1 MVPAHPRSVLPLQ
14 LPQQHHYPP
23 QSISNPSFPYD
34 YEHDYQ
40 LFPSPYPSPSPDF
53 SNPDYTQPQP
63 PSRLGSPLHDFDFD
77 SPLLMMSPSHNPPIR
92 IQQPNTSFGG
102 SASLMSNTSSPMI
115 EEGRQFA
122 HHSSPLWAPVEAN
135 LLLPMAG
142 RQLQAGYGSH
152 RGYHKRL
159 SSSSS
164 IGSAGPDSPHS
175 YPHIV
180 DSSTSSPHL
189 ECFDGICSGAGQ
201 AAKPFV
207 PCSNSSLHQPFLAP
221 AFQDINFSTCDPG
234 TIEVAEEAM
243 RNAAL
248 EMHPTSDMEDL
259 KLDMALSSCPEFE
272 MGDDEKTR
280 GSVDSGSIV
289 PSFGRTMSAVYQ
301 DELYSP
307 EFSALPAPAPTSRER
322 ERGYETQ
329 LFKPGDFTER
339 LKAANVRQL
348 SANSAS
354 PVATAISS
362 GRSPFRQTPEFA
374 TDRLFSN
381 TASTAADTDA
391 SRLKNA
397 MARGVQERGARDYQ
411 GPNMQRDLGP
421 SNTISPQDVVLDYD
435 ETEETAKMPLFSQEN
450 LQKRENQFA
459 SRNPSNT
466 RHLPRSDADSS
477 NNSQRNYDNLQ
488 TSRRPNLSTF
498 SSSSPSTQA
507 QAASHNDPMPSL
519 SGNVP
524 LPTQYP
530 YIQSSRRSS
539 KSIHNSSNPEFTT
552 PLPSMDSTKS
562 EGSQP
567 GTVRFMTSNTD
578 TTTASS
584 SSPSLQRPVDTKAAS
599 GPYSCTATGCSQRFD
614 TGSKLQKHHRETHRQ
629 ASPQSTP
636 ATPTPPASSLA
647 SAPGSAAGASANR
660 NSQAGPHKCERLN
673 PSTNKPCNTAFS
685 RSYDL
690 TRHEDTIHNNRKQ
703 KVCCTYCVEEKTFS
717 RSDALTRHMRVVHP
731 DVDFPGKNKRQVR

>member
-1 MVPAHPRSVLPLQ
+1 MVLAHPRSVLPLQ

-23 QSISNPSFPYD
+23 QSNSNTRFPYD
-34 YEHDYQ
+34 YDYDYQ
-40 LFPSPYPSPSPDF
+40 LFPSPYPSPSPNF

-63 PSRLGSPLHDFDFD
+63 PSRLGSPFHDFYFD
-77 SPLLMMSPSHNPPIR
+77 SPLLMTSPSHNPPIR
-92 IQQPNTSFGG
+92 IQQSTPSFGG
-102 SASLMSNTSSPMI
+102 SASLMSKTSSQRV
-115 EEGRQFA
+115 EEGRQFS
-122 HHSSPLWAPVEAN
+122 HHSLPHWAPVEAN

-142 RQLQAGYGSH
+142 RQTQAGYGSY

-164 IGSAGPDSPHS
+164 IGSAGPDSPYS

-189 ECFDGICSGAGQ
+189 ECFDGMCSGAGQ
-201 AAKPFV
+201 AAKHFV
-207 PCSNSSLHQPFLAP
+207 PSSNSSLHQPFLAP
-221 AFQDINFSTCDPG
+221 AFQDINFSTCDPE
-234 TIEVAEEAM
+234 TIKAAEEAM

-259 KLDMALSSCPEFE
+259 KLDMTMSSCPEYE
-272 MGDDEKTR
+272 MGDDERTR
-280 GSVDSGSIV
+280 ASVDSRSTV
-289 PSFGRTMSAVYQ
+289 PSFDRTMSAVYQ

-307 EFSALPAPAPTSRER
+307 ECLAPPAPTSHER
-322 ERGYETQ
+322 DRGYQTQ
-329 LFKPGDFTER
+329 LFKPGVFKER
-339 LKAANVRQL
+339 LKAANERHL

-354 PVATAISS
+354 PVATVISR
-362 GRSPFRQTPEFA
+362 GRSPFGQNPEFA
-374 TDRLFSN
+374 TDGFSN
-381 TASTAADTDA
+381 TASSAADTAA

-421 SNTISPQDVVLDYD
+421 SNTISPKDVVLDYD
-435 ETEETAKMPLFSQEN
+435 ETEEAAKMPLFPQEN

-459 SRNPSNT
+459 SRNPPNT
-466 RHLPRSDADSS
+466 RHLSRSDADSS
-477 NNSQRNYDNLQ
+477 NNSQRNYDKLQ

-524 LPTQYP
+524 RPTQYP
-530 YIQSSRRSS
+530 FIQSSRRSS
-539 KSIHNSSNPEFTT
+539 KSIRSSSNPEFPA
-552 PLPSMDSTKS
+552 PLPSMESTKR

-567 GTVRFMTSNTD
+567 ENVRFMTSDTD
-578 TTTASS
+578 TTTASP
-584 SSPSLQRPVDTKAAS
+584 SSPSLHRPIDTKAAS

-614 TGSKLQKHHRETHRQ
+614 TGSKLQKHQKETHRQ
-629 ASPQSTP
+629 ASPQPTP
-636 ATPTPPASSLA
+636 ATPTPSASSLA
-647 SAPGSAAGASANR
+647 SAPGSAAGAGTNR
-660 NSQAGPHKCERLN
+660 NSQVGPHKCERLN
-673 PSTNKPCNTAFS
+673 PSTNKACNTVFS

-703 KVCCTYCVEEKTFS
+703 KVRCTYCVEEKTFS

-731 DVDFPGKNKRQVR
+731 DVDFPGKNKRQIR